1 MSMTV
6 LGTHDENTLAQMR
19 EVEKNAVHTALMADG
34 HLGFIMPVGGVA
46 AYYDHVLV
54 AGVGYDIACGNCA
67 IKTDLHLEELYGD
80 SDGERVINVLADDIQ
95 SRLSFGVGRKNKSD
109 DAPVDH
115 PLFESDAWLRLGE
128 RASYIQARDL
138 KDKARA
144 QLGTVGSGNHYVDVF
159 SDEDGWIWVGVHF
172 GSRGLGHTI
181 ASGFMS
187 LGAGKQWGEH
197 AKETDQLL
205 SLQTELGQDYWELMQ
220 LCGTY
225 AYAGREW
232 VARQVVK
239 MLGAREVEMVHNHH
253 NFAWKENH
261 PYMRPVDTTP
271 GWKSCDD
278 SPYELVVVRKG
289 ATPAFPG
296 QKGFVGGSMGDCA
309 VILQGAELDS
319 DDHGYYW
326 AEMQAC
332 SLYSTVHGAGRVM
345 SRTAAAGKVRR
356 YTRFECGQRDCK
368 GTAPFDKN
376 AANANVYSLQGN
388 PKCPECG
395 SKTHKRRG
403 EERISAGLVDPAEMA
418 AWLNRCG
425 VVLRGAGLDEAPQA
439 YRRLPDVLKAQGDT
453 VEVLHTLTPLVVVMA
468 GEDEYDP
475 YKD

>member
-1 MSMTV
+1 MHV
-6 LGTHDENTLAQMR
+6 LGTHDENTLAQAR
-19 EVEKNAVHTALMADG
+19 EVEKSAVHMALMADA
-34 HLGFIMPVGGVA
+34 HLGYIMPVGGVA
-46 AYYDHVLV
+46 AYDNQVLV

-67 IKTDLHLEELYGD
+67 IKTDLHMDELCGGGD
-80 SDGERVINVLADDIQ
+80 GDRAINKLADDIQ
-95 SRLSFGVGRKNKSD
+95 NNISFGVGRKNTSG
-109 DAPVDH
+109 DAPIDH
-115 PLFESDAWLRLGE
+115 PLFESDTWSRLGYYT
-128 RASYIQARDL
+128 SPNQSRDL
-138 KDKARA
+138 MDKARR

-187 LGAGKQWGEH
+187 LGAGKKWGEH

-205 SLQTELGQDYWELMQ
+205 SLDTSLGQDYWELMQ
-220 LCGTY
+220 LCSTY

-232 VARQVVK
+232 VARQVVS

-253 NFAWKENH
+253 NFAWREEH
-261 PYMRPVDTTP
+261 AFEDIGMV
-271 GWKSCDD
+271 
-278 SPYELVVVRKG
+278 EVVVVRKG

-309 VILQGAELDS
+309 VILQGVECPEQVLT
-319 DDHGYYW
+319 
-326 AEMQAC
+326 
-332 SLYSTVHGAGRVM
+332 LYSTVHGAGRVM
-345 SRTAAAGKVRR
+345 SRTAAAGKTRR
-356 YTRFECGQRDCK
+356 FTRFECGQRDCK
-368 GTAPFDKN
+368 GTVPFDKN
-376 AANANVYSLQGN
+376 AASTNVYSTQGN
-388 PKCPECG
+388 PLCPECG

-418 AWLNRCG
+418 AWLARCG

-453 VEVLHTLTPLVVVMA
+453 IEVLHTLTPLIVVMA
-468 GEDEYDP
+468 GADEFDP